1 MNIELKEQGKEE
13 GKHSEGPF
21 GELGKGGEVSLG
33 ILRREERVGPGTVLV
48 FYKPMSCLM
57 MNLYNK
63 RRNPGEVD
71 TVENEKEEREWQ
83 ETCKEEDPLGAG
95 Q

>member
-1 MNIELKEQGKEE
+1 MNIELKGQGKAE
-13 GKHSEGPF
+13 GKHSVGPF
-21 GELGKGGEVSLG
+21 SELGKGGEVSLG

-83 ETCKEEDPLGAG
+83 ETCEEEDPLGAG